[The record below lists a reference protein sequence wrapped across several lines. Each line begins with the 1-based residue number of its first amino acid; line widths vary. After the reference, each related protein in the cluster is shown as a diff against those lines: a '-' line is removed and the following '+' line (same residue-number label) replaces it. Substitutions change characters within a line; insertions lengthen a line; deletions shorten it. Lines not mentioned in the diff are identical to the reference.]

1 MKSINI
7 RFPLKDDLE
16 KNSFLN
22 TSKISK
28 DALSSNLLLLLLTQK
43 GERYYQPNYG
53 TNLLKY
59 VFDPDGTMT
68 YEGIEEEIKQTV
80 SLYMPI
86 IKIKNIQFNRFGDD
100 EDVESE
106 NELNVKIRFT
116 YSEDV
121 FSEEG
126 EIDLNF

>member
-1 MKSINI
+1 MKSLNI

-68 YEGIEEEIKQTV
+68 YDGIEEEIKQTV
-80 SLYMPI
+80 GLYIPV